1 MNIHNVIDIL
11 LVFSTIYYNC
21 HTLLSDSNLATTYYP
36 RIITVSVFYLELY
49 GWMTCDF
56 ASFLTV
62 FQSYQDDIRMTMK
75 GCVQWNSV
83 YG

>member
-36 RIITVSVFYLELY
+36 RIITVSAFYLELY
-49 GWMTCDF
+49 LYSLQMM
-56 ASFLTV
+56 LYRVTV
-62 FQSYQDDIRMTMK
+62 HKLHRTRWTD
-75 GCVQWNSV
+75 G
-83 YG
+83 